1 MKTITLL
8 IATLLM
14 IAASARALAQEIEE
28 KGGGATASSD
38 ECAPLQQFRGAPVD
52 LGCEET
58 QASIT
63 TSAAAPYSVVQL
75 DRFEDKSGYAKAR
88 AGQPE
93 AGESKGSKGEQ

>member
-14 IAASARALAQEIEE
+14 IAASARALAQED
-28 KGGGATASSD
+28 KGGGAAPAG
-38 ECAPLQQFRGAPVD
+38 ECAELEQFRGAPVD

-63 TSAAAPYSVVQL
+63 SAAATPYSVVQL
-75 DRFEDKSGYAKAR
+75 DRFEKESDYDPTKAGSKQ
-88 AGQPE
+88 AP
-93 AGESKGSKGEQ
+93 ESKGSKGEQ

>member
-14 IAASARALAQEIEE
+14 IATSARALAQEVGD
-28 KGGGATASSD
+28 KGGGTAAAG
-38 ECAPLQQFRGAPVD
+38 ECAPLEQFRGAPVD

-63 TSAAAPYSVVQL
+63 SAAASPYSVVQL
-75 DRFEDKSGYAKAR
+75 DRFEKESDYDPTKAGSKQ
-88 AGQPE
+88 AP
-93 AGESKGSKGEQ
+93 ESKGSKGEQ